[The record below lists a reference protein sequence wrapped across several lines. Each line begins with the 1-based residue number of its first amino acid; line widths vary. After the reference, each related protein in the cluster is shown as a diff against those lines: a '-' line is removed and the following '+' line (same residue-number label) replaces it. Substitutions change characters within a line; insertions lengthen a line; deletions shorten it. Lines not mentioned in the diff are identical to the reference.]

1 MENTRVIG
9 AEHME
14 TSFRQRPMAIVIIV
28 IFLLGMAVGA
38 LVWQASTSSQNIRVA
53 DGASAPAASQQDLS
67 ALGPDER
74 NVIRVARTV
83 GPSVVSVL
91 NMQSPRIGAPLVR
104 AGLGSGLIVRED
116 GLILTNAHVIENADR
131 VDVSLGAGAPMTA
144 KVLGAD
150 PRIDIALLKI
160 PRRGL
165 QVAKLGDSD
174 KLLVGQQAIAIGNPL
189 GFERTVTVGVISALN
204 RVIPGGGAPLRDLI
218 QTDASINP
226 GNSGGPLLNS
236 SGEVVGINTALVSG
250 EGGGGLGF
258 AIPINVAQRAI
269 SDVQKYGRIIVPWIG
284 ISYGEITPEIAR
296 ALGLPVSE
304 GVIVAAV
311 VKGGPADKAGIKPD
325 DIIVQIGDRKV
336 TGSAVIENFIR
347 NARVGQKVEI
357 VIVRDSGRKQVT
369 VELAEMPR
377 ELAVR

>member
-14 TSFRQRPMAIVIIV
+14 TGFRQKSMAIVIIV

-38 LVWQASTSSQNIRVA
+38 LVWQASTSSQNNRVA
-53 DGASAPAASQQDLS
+53 DGASAPATSQQDLS

-131 VDVSLGAGAPMTA
+131 VDVSLGVGAPVTA

-160 PRRGL
+160 PRKEL

-347 NARVGQKVEI
+347 NARVGQKVELM
-357 VIVRDSGRKQVT
+357 IVRDSGRKQVT

>member
-1 MENTRVIG
+1 M
-9 AEHME
+9 
-14 TSFRQRPMAIVIIV
+14 
-28 IFLLGMAVGA
+28 
-38 LVWQASTSSQNIRVA
+38 
-53 DGASAPAASQQDLS
+53 
-67 ALGPDER
+67 
-74 NVIRVARTV
+74 
-83 GPSVVSVL
+83 
-91 NMQSPRIGAPLVR
+91 
-104 AGLGSGLIVRED
+104 IVRGD

-131 VDVSLGAGAPMTA
+131 VDVSLGAGAPVTA
-144 KVLGAD
+144 RVLGAD

-160 PRRGL
+160 PRTGL
-165 QVAKLGDSD
+165 QAAKLGDSD

-236 SGEVVGINTALVSG
+236 SGEVIGINTALVSG
-250 EGGGGLGF
+250 AGGGGLGF
-258 AIPINVAQRAI
+258 AVPINVAQRAI
-269 SDVQKYGRIIVPWIG
+269 NDVQKYGRIIVPWIG

-296 ALGLPVSE
+296 ALRLPVTE

-311 VKGGPADKAGIKPD
+311 VRDGPADRAGIEPN
-325 DIIVQIGDRKV
+325 DIIIQIGDKKV

-357 VIVRDSGRKQVT
+357 TLVRDSSRKKVT

>member
-53 DGASAPAASQQDLS
+53 DGASAPAASQQDLG